1 MAKKE
6 SAGLL
11 MYRLRN
17 STTEVFLVH
26 PGGPYWAKKDLG
38 AWSIPKGEAA
48 EGEDRLEA
56 AKREFQ
62 EETGFLP
69 KGNFIALTPIKQP
82 GGKLVHAWAFKGDC
96 DAKAIAS
103 NTFSIEWPLRSGKHQ
118 EFPEVDRA
126 EWFTIEAAKEK
137 ILKGQASF
145 LQELIHKI
153 ENGLADVEDQ
163 PASQA
168 QVCDTTRHD

>member
-11 MYRLRN
+11 MYRLHD
-17 STTEVFLVH
+17 SILEVFLVH

-38 AWSIPKGEAA
+38 AWSIPKGEFA
-48 EGEDRLEA
+48 EEENCLDA

-62 EETGFLP
+62 EETAVLP
-69 KGNFIALTPIKQP
+69 EGNFIALTPIKQP

-96 DAKAIAS
+96 DAKAIVS
-103 NTFSIEWPLRSGKHQ
+103 NTFSIEWPPRSGKHQ

-126 EWFTIEAAKEK
+126 GWFTIEAAKEK

-145 LQELIHKI
+145 LEELIHKI
-153 ENGLADVEDQ
+153 ENGLADVEGQ
-163 PASQA
+163 PAS
-168 QVCDTTRHD
+168 

>member
-11 MYRLRN
+11 MYRLRD
-17 STTEVFLVH
+17 STLEVFLVH

-48 EGEDRLEA
+48 EGEDRRLEA

-62 EETGFLP
+62 EETGFLAP
-69 KGNFIALTPIKQP
+69 GNLIALTPIKQP
-82 GGKLVHAWAFKGDC
+82 GGKLVHAWAVKGDC
-96 DAKAIAS
+96 DAKAIMS
-103 NTFSIEWPLRSGKHQ
+103 NTFSIEWPPRSGKHQ

-126 EWFTIEAAKEK
+126 GWFTLEAAKEK
-137 ILKGQASF
+137 ILKGQVGF
-145 LQELIHKI
+145 LEELERMLEHD
-153 ENGLADVEDQ
+153 LAAVK
-163 PASQA
+163 
-168 QVCDTTRHD
+168 

>member
-17 STTEVFLVH
+17 STLEVFLVH
-26 PGGPYWAKKDLG
+26 PGGPYWVKKDRG
-38 AWSIPKGEAA
+38 SWSIPKGEFE
-48 EGEDRLEA
+48 EGEDRLNA

-69 KGNFIALTPIKQP
+69 EGSFAALTPVKQP
-82 GGKLVHAWAFKGDC
+82 GGKTVYAWAVRGDC
-96 DAKAIAS
+96 DANTFVS
-103 NTFSIEWPLRSGKHQ
+103 NTFSIEWPPRSGKRQ

-126 EWFTIEAAKEK
+126 GWFMMDVAQEK
-137 ILKGQASF
+137 ILRGQLGF
-145 LQELIHKI
+145 LEELRGIVDKESGS
-153 ENGLADVEDQ
+153 ENR
-163 PASQA
+163 PAGK
-168 QVCDTTRHD
+168 

>member
-11 MYRLRN
+11 MYRLCN
-17 STTEVFLVH
+17 STLEVFLVH

-56 AKREFQ
+56 AKREFN

-69 KGNFIALTPIKQP
+69 AGNFIALTPIKQP
-82 GGKLVHAWAFKGDC
+82 GGKLVHAWTVKGDC
-96 DAKAIAS
+96 DAKAIVS
-103 NTFSIEWPLRSGKHQ
+103 NTFSIEWPPHSGKRQ

-126 EWFTIEAAKEK
+126 EWFTMEVAKEK
-137 ILKGQASF
+137 ILRGQVGF
-145 LQELIHKI
+145 LEELRLKI
-153 ENGLADVEDQ
+153 EKDPYLLDDA
-163 PASQA
+163 
-168 QVCDTTRHD
+168 